1 MCLLLAI
8 ADTPVPL
15 DMRATPST
23 AKASIR
29 LQRQVEHHLSTSSQS
44 RTETTTYTSHTS
56 RNQATEDRPV
66 DTMDP
71 TAEEIGTILAID
83 IGKDFDLCKGL
94 ERW

>member
-1 MCLLLAI
+1 MLAI

-29 LQRQVEHHLSTSSQS
+29 LQRQVEHHLLLDQQPKP
-44 RTETTTYTSHTS
+44 H
-56 RNQATEDRPV
+56 RNNHLHLPHVEEPGNRGPV